1 MSHNKKLIH
10 CIIHRKKRFLRNL
23 HLKNSVYS
31 NSQEDGLR
39 KRNEMVFKLQDV
51 SFIKLMPKS
60 YFCFFSHFISAV
72 LFFLDH
78 HSAIGLSKTDFSTF
92 LFQPFFFRKQAYNNL
107 LLWRQMSTIWNTIP
121 ISFLAISFQHF
132 FLDRHSTIGL
142 SKTPISGPFQ
152 LFLLMKQASN
162 RHLIT
167 ILYGAN
173 DNNTIYLELLLYYF
187 LS

>member
-107 LLWRQMSTIWNTIP
+107 LLWRQMCTIWNTIP
-121 ISFLAISFQHF
+121 ISFFSHF
-132 FLDRHSTIGL
+132 FSALL
-142 SKTPISGPFQ
+142 SRSSFYHRLIKDTDFGTFSAFPIDE
-152 LFLLMKQASN
+152 ASV
-162 RHLIT
+162 
-167 ILYGAN
+167 
-173 DNNTIYLELLLYYF
+173 
-187 LS
+187 